1 MNMKR
6 IIAILL
12 MIASLL
18 ALCACGDAS
27 VPPATEE
34 PQITQMRTICELATM
49 DCYYHNVAKYYEK
62 DADKG
67 ILGFGKKDKKFWV
80 EYSGEVTIG
89 LDATLVALQVSG
101 DQVTIT
107 IPPAK
112 VLGAKVYSDSL
123 TTDSYIIDKD
133 SADITAE
140 DQTRVF
146 ENAQA
151 DMLAQASN
159 DHLLLFNAQQR
170 AQMLLEDYVTNI
182 GNAIGVT
189 YQINWIYLDENGK
202 PIDSTVVNPQ
212 PDPTDSATTPNA

>member
-1 MNMKR
+1 MKR

-67 ILGFGKKDKKFWV
+67 ILGLGKKDKKFWV

-202 PIDSTVVNPQ
+202 PIDSAVVNPQ

>member
-1 MNMKR
+1 MKR

-27 VPPATEE
+27 VPPVTEE

-123 TTDSYIIDKD
+123 SNDSYIIDKD

-202 PIDSTVVNPQ
+202 PIDSAVVNPQ
-212 PDPTDSATTPNA
+212 PESNDSATTPNA

>member
-123 TTDSYIIDKD
+123 STDSYIIDKD

-202 PIDSTVVNPQ
+202 PIDSAVVNPQ
-212 PDPTDSATTPNA
+212 SDSTDSATTPNA

>member
-1 MNMKR
+1 MKR

-12 MIASLL
+12 MLASLL
-18 ALCACGDAS
+18 SLCACGDAS
-27 VPPATEE
+27 APPATEE

-151 DMLAQASN
+151 DMLTQASN

-212 PDPTDSATTPNA
+212 PESNDSATTPTA

>member
-202 PIDSTVVNPQ
+202 PIDSAVVNPQ
-212 PDPTDSATTPNA
+212 PESNDSATTPNA

>member
-1 MNMKR
+1 MKR

-12 MIASLL
+12 LIASLL

-62 DADKG
+62 DAEKG
-67 ILGFGKKDKKFWV
+67 ILGIGKKDKKFWV

-202 PIDSTVVNPQ
+202 PIDSAVVNPQ
-212 PDPTDSATTPNA
+212 PESNDSATTPNA

>member
-1 MNMKR
+1 MKR

-12 MIASLL
+12 LIASLL

-27 VPPATEE
+27 VLPATEE

-62 DADKG
+62 DAEKG
-67 ILGFGKKDKKFWV
+67 ILGLGKKDKKFWV

-202 PIDSTVVNPQ
+202 PIDSAVVNPQ

>member
-1 MNMKR
+1 MKR
-6 IIAILL
+6 IISILL
-12 MIASLL
+12 MLVSVLS
-18 ALCACGDAS
+18 LCACGKSSISAA
-27 VPPATEE
+27 PEE
-34 PQITQMRTICELATM
+34 PEITQMRTICELATM

-62 DADKG
+62 DAEKG
-67 ILGFGKKDKKFWV
+67 FLGFGKKDKKFWV

-89 LDATLVALQVSG
+89 LDAALVALQVSEN
-101 DQVTIT
+101 QVTIT

-123 TTDSYIIDKD
+123 TADSYIIDKD

-151 DMLAQASN
+151 DMLEQASN
-159 DHLLLFNAQQR
+159 DYLLLSNAQQR

-189 YQINWIYLDENGK
+189 YQINWIYLDDNGNVT
-202 PIDSTVVNPQ
+202 DSAVATPQ
-212 PDPTDSATTPNA
+212 TNSTDSATTPNA

>member
-1 MNMKR
+1 MKR

-62 DADKG
+62 DAEKG
-67 ILGFGKKDKKFWV
+67 ILGLGKKDKKFWV

-151 DMLAQASN
+151 YMLAQASN

-212 PDPTDSATTPNA
+212 PESNDSATTPNA

>member
-1 MNMKR
+1 MKR

-12 MIASLL
+12 MLVSLL
-18 ALCACGDAS
+18 SLCASGHAS

-62 DADKG
+62 DAEKG
-67 ILGFGKKDKKFWV
+67 ILGLGKKDKKFWV

-112 VLGAKVYSDSL
+112 VLGAKVYSDAL

-189 YQINWIYLDENGK
+189 YQINWIYLDESGK

-212 PDPTDSATTPNA
+212 PESNDSATTPNA

>member
-1 MNMKR
+1 MKR

-67 ILGFGKKDKKFWV
+67 ILGIGKKDKKFWV

-202 PIDSTVVNPQ
+202 PIDSAVVNPQ
-212 PDPTDSATTPNA
+212 PESNDSATTPNA

>member
-1 MNMKR
+1 MKR

-62 DADKG
+62 DAEKG

-107 IPPAK
+107 IPPAE

-202 PIDSTVVNPQ
+202 PIDSAVVNPQ
-212 PDPTDSATTPNA
+212 PESNDSATTPNA

>member
-1 MNMKR
+1 MKR

-12 MIASLL
+12 MLVSLL
-18 ALCACGDAS
+18 SLCACGNSS

-62 DADKG
+62 DAEKG
-67 ILGFGKKDKKFWV
+67 ILGLGKKDKKFWV

-202 PIDSTVVNPQ
+202 PIDSAVVNPQ

>member
-1 MNMKR
+1 MKR

-12 MIASLL
+12 LLVSLL

-67 ILGFGKKDKKFWV
+67 FLGLGKKDKKFWV

-212 PDPTDSATTPNA
+212 PESNDSATTPNA

>member
-1 MNMKR
+1 MKR

-18 ALCACGDAS
+18 SLCACGDSSIPTA
-27 VPPATEE
+27 PEE

-202 PIDSTVVNPQ
+202 PIDSTAVNPQ
-212 PDPTDSATTPNA
+212 PESNDSATTPNA

>member
-1 MNMKR
+1 MKR

-62 DADKG
+62 DAEKG
-67 ILGFGKKDKKFWV
+67 SLGLGKKDKKFWV

-202 PIDSTVVNPQ
+202 PIDSAVVNPQ
-212 PDPTDSATTPNA
+212 PESNDSATTPNA

>member
-1 MNMKR
+1 MKR

-12 MIASLL
+12 LLVSLL

-67 ILGFGKKDKKFWV
+67 FLGLGKKDKKFWV

-212 PDPTDSATTPNA
+212 SDSTDSATTPNA

>member
-1 MNMKR
+1 MKR

-12 MIASLL
+12 MLVSLL
-18 ALCACGDAS
+18 SLCACGNSS

-67 ILGFGKKDKKFWV
+67 ILGLGKKDKKFWV

-112 VLGAKVYSDSL
+112 FLGAKVYSDSL

-212 PDPTDSATTPNA
+212 PESNDSATTPNA

>member
-1 MNMKR
+1 MKR

-212 PDPTDSATTPNA
+212 PESNDSATTPNA

>member
-1 MNMKR
+1 MKR

-62 DADKG
+62 DAEKG
-67 ILGFGKKDKKFWV
+67 ILGLGKKDKKFWV

-123 TTDSYIIDKD
+123 SNDSYIIDKD

-202 PIDSTVVNPQ
+202 PIDSAVVNPQ
-212 PDPTDSATTPNA
+212 PESNDSATTPNA